1 MDTLPFSPAERRL
14 TMPEDRNDQPK
25 RSREHEDAAVRNTS
39 TIVPITTPAY
49 LENNDFEAADKD
61 TYIDEP

>member
-1 MDTLPFSPAERRL
+1 
-14 TMPEDRNDQPK
+14 
-25 RSREHEDAAVRNTS
+25 
-39 TIVPITTPAY
+39 VPITTPAY

>member
-1 MDTLPFSPAERRL
+1 
-14 TMPEDRNDQPK
+14 MPENRKDEPK
-25 RSREHEDAAVRNTS
+25 RAREQENAAVRDTS

>member
-1 MDTLPFSPAERRL
+1 
-14 TMPEDRNDQPK
+14 MPDNRKDQPK
-25 RSREHEDAAVRNTS
+25 RSREHEDAAVRDTS

-49 LENNDFEAADKD
+49 LENNDFEAADQD